1 MSVSGFDQDYVVQ
14 PGARPLYARPLGNI
28 AAAMIGVIALLIL
41 GVALVVVG
49 NRPVVEAQTDSA
61 TPEAAGGASV
71 PESVAVV
78 KQYAAFDLTSPE
90 FAKEKKAV
98 STRQLDGGIREDNL
112 TLGQFSSGEPYL
124 RLDLRQP
131 NGEKR
136 ANPDFFLDLTRH
148 AAQAGLSVAKI
159 GQPSPLSTRFGS
171 FEVADIR
178 LSQTSSQGAPTERAC
193 LAMRLA
199 GAKLPVEIAG
209 ISCGDPR
216 SRLTGARSAAF
227 WIGSTICRTARTR
240 RWTCISWRRNRS
252 AAKVAAAARC
262 RQARRNPAGSTPILA
277 FRPSRMRRRRQS
289 IRRKPIEAKN
299 TVSRQ

>member
-209 ISCGDPR
+209 ISCGAPAKPVDR
-216 SRLTGARSAAF
+216 RTLGCILDRLDYLPKGENKALDMYFLAAEQERGKGCGGAAMSPSA
-227 WIGSTICRTARTR
+227 SKS
-240 RWTCISWRRNRS
+240 SWLDAHSGLPALKNEAP
-252 AAKVAAAARC
+252 AAKHTKKAH
-262 RQARRNPAGSTPILA
+262 
-277 FRPSRMRRRRQS
+277 
-289 IRRKPIEAKN
+289 
-299 TVSRQ
+299 